1 MTLRVVLK
9 ILFQIASPLSSCLL
23 CTVWSARK
31 YYVGLL
37 IVRGGA
43 LLSFFLVF
51 TIPSPSL
58 TLLLFESTFFHMPVL
73 YVPWGLGGGGGEIPI
88 SKLFW

>member
-1 MTLRVVLK
+1 M
-9 ILFQIASPLSSCLL
+9 
-23 CTVWSARK
+23 
-31 YYVGLL
+31 GLL

-73 YVPWGLGGGGGEIPI
+73 YVPWGLGGGGGEKFLYLSCFGRCHEMAYGFGGEKSYPVRYRGT
-88 SKLFW
+88 

>member
-1 MTLRVVLK
+1 M
-9 ILFQIASPLSSCLL
+9 
-23 CTVWSARK
+23 
-31 YYVGLL
+31 GLL

-73 YVPWGLGGGGGEIPI
+73 YVPWGLGGGGGGGNSYIKAVLLGATRWLTGLEVKNRI
-88 SKLFW
+88 LFGIEVPKTAGCTDH